1 MLLFWIK
8 LRKYTHLGSFLL
20 TIWPISSFFWGVFRR
35 LSQLSTE
42 GLFYFIARF
51 YPSLNSIQCLVERS
65 NSQRPSVKHNTAHL
79 LRQSR
84 LTWYAYIKL
93 FDRFLESW
101 VWHACGPNGF
111 PTSLL
116 TTFLGYGYSW
126 AVLFGAGKHAPSFEN
141 DSSEDSEVKAG
152 VNMNR
157 KEIWGK
163 NC

>member
-8 LRKYTHLGSFLL
+8 LRKYIHLASFLL
-20 TIWPISSFFWGVFRR
+20 TIWPISSFFGGVSDVCRSFLQRA
-35 LSQLSTE
+35 
-42 GLFYFIARF
+42 YFF